1 MEYLSNLTRPELL
14 DERSRLS
21 NELLN
26 LRIKKED
33 AQEKEAVDAV
43 KQELKETLNE
53 IDKRLKAQKEDNA
66 ILNQNARDNTLI
78 QPFNGEIMVKSMQ
91 DNAKQQQI
99 LEGIRAI
106 PKLKTGDCVETFVC
120 GLKQLYSIEVK
131 PQLTAIPTLETEF
144 VNCVKGLLTYAM
156 FTQMEKSGLQLKTWV
171 DLEAYLVKQHGTK
184 ISNYQHLHRLWNC
197 QLQEN
202 ERFAEYAARLEE
214 KVHHASMH
222 IQASFKKNH
231 NDKEMSATD
240 TFLLIGGMLAAQQI
254 KANNEDAYKSL
265 IKTIDKNW
273 TASALLSEAAD
284 YADKMQ
290 SGEFASSTETV
301 FHAKVAAKI
310 MKDEKEKKKPTVKG
324 SSARKS
330 RDRLEEYKQKCKN
343 EICEAFLKGSCKYGD
358 RCFRIHPENGQAVHF
373 TEIEHPENEELQ
385 NEESDELGNLFH

>member
-131 PQLTAIPTLETEF
+131 PQLTAIPTLEIEF

-156 FTQMEKSGLQLKTWV
+156 FTQMEKSGLQ
-171 DLEAYLVKQHGTK
+171 
-184 ISNYQHLHRLWNC
+184 
-197 QLQEN
+197 
-202 ERFAEYAARLEE
+202 
-214 KVHHASMH
+214 
-222 IQASFKKNH
+222 
-231 NDKEMSATD
+231 
-240 TFLLIGGMLAAQQI
+240 
-254 KANNEDAYKSL
+254 
-265 IKTIDKNW
+265 
-273 TASALLSEAAD
+273 
-284 YADKMQ
+284 
-290 SGEFASSTETV
+290 
-301 FHAKVAAKI
+301 
-310 MKDEKEKKKPTVKG
+310 
-324 SSARKS
+324 
-330 RDRLEEYKQKCKN
+330 
-343 EICEAFLKGSCKYGD
+343 
-358 RCFRIHPENGQAVHF
+358 
-373 TEIEHPENEELQ
+373 
-385 NEESDELGNLFH
+385 